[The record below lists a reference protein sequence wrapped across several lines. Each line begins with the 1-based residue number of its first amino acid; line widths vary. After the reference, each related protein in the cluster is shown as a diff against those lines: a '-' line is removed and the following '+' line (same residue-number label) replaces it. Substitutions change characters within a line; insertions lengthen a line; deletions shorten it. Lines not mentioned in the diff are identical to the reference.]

1 MWYNYCGIT
10 KDRKVKRK
18 NFKKG
23 ESMTNETLIALLISM
38 ATLLIGAYSGV
49 SSVRRAARSDQRKDA
64 SELAMVIVKLEDI
77 SDGVTEIKRDINH
90 VKGDIKEL
98 TERLIIAEQQIN
110 QANKT
115 IDELQRRNSN
125 E

>member
-1 MWYNYCGIT
+1 
-10 KDRKVKRK
+10 
-18 NFKKG
+18 
-23 ESMTNETLIALLISM
+23 MTNETLVALLISLG
-38 ATLLIGAYSGV
+38 TLLIGAYSGV

-77 SDGVTEIKRDINH
+77 SDGVTEIKRDISH

-98 TERLIIAEQQIN
+98 TERLIIAEQQIS
-110 QANKT
+110 QANKI

>member
-1 MWYNYCGIT
+1 
-10 KDRKVKRK
+10 
-18 NFKKG
+18 
-23 ESMTNETLIALLISM
+23 MTNETLVALLISLG
-38 ATLLIGAYSGV
+38 TLLIGAYSGV

-77 SDGVTEIKRDINH
+77 SDGVTEIKRDISH

-98 TERLIIAEQQIN
+98 TERLIIAEQQIS
-110 QANKT
+110 QANKI
-115 IDELQRRNSN
+115 IDELQRRNLN

>member
-1 MWYNYCGIT
+1 
-10 KDRKVKRK
+10 
-18 NFKKG
+18 
-23 ESMTNETLIALLISM
+23 MTNETLIALLISLG
-38 ATLLIGAYSGV
+38 TLLIGAYSGV

-77 SDGVTEIKRDINH
+77 SDGVTEIKRDISH

-98 TERLIIAEQQIN
+98 TERLIIAEQQIS
-110 QANKT
+110 QANKI
-115 IDELQRRNSN
+115 IDELQRRNLN